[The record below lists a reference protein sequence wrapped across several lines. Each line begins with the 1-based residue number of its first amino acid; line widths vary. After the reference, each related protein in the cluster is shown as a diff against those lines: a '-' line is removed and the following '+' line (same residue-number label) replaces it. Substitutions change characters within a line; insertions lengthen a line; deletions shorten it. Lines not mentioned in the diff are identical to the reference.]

1 MSMFLLTL
9 IAPALWAV
17 ANHLDKIIVSRYFQ
31 NASLGA
37 MMIFSALIGIAVLPV
52 AFIFQ
57 DQAFAVGV
65 ITPLVI
71 LANGCLYLLGVQLY
85 LMALRAG
92 DASACVPILQLTP
105 VISFVLA
112 YLILGETLSAN
123 QLIGGVFIVSG
134 ALLISLE
141 ISLGKRTRWRA
152 DILSLMLLSSF
163 LHSVQYLLFKVFA
176 TQINFWSTMF
186 WESLGFVCFGIFL
199 LVFVK
204 SYRLDF
210 LTVFGKKWRAT
221 GMNLLGEL
229 VNITGKITFNYISL
243 LIPITLAWLGVGFQ
257 PLFVLV
263 YSLILTVF
271 FPHISTENVLG
282 SHLIQRALAIGLMV
296 VGAFILNT

>member
-1 MSMFLLTL
+1 
-9 IAPALWAV
+9 
-17 ANHLDKIIVSRYFQ
+17 
-31 NASLGA
+31 
-37 MMIFSALIGIAVLPV
+37 
-52 AFIFQ
+52 
-57 DQAFAVGV
+57 
-65 ITPLVI
+65 
-71 LANGCLYLLGVQLY
+71 
-85 LMALRAG
+85 MALRAG